1 MIWKL
6 EDWQFPCYNVNNG
19 RCKALLKWNNSKNII
34 YEETTNNIIP
44 ILSLKRPH
52 SRAFHL
58 STILIIVI
66 FITQFHLISFDFI
79 KISYHKE
86 KSNDNKVSNNF
97 SMMKLWN
104 FLKSKSIKSR
114 NIKKIQTPYK
124 VKDILEQSSDNDSDK
139 TDVEKEFKYTDDRV
153 RKANS
158 TQSNNS
164 NKSNGS
170 DKPKYY
176 KRDKSLDIIRN
187 NNDEYEVV
195 LPYQRYL
202 KKTK

>member
-1 MIWKL
+1 M
-6 EDWQFPCYNVNNG
+6 
-19 RCKALLKWNNSKNII
+19 LK
-34 YEETTNNIIP
+34 
-44 ILSLKRPH
+44 
-52 SRAFHL
+52 
-58 STILIIVI
+58 
-66 FITQFHLISFDFI
+66 
-79 KISYHKE
+79 
-86 KSNDNKVSNNF
+86 
-97 SMMKLWN
+97 
-104 FLKSKSIKSR
+104 
-114 NIKKIQTPYK
+114 
-124 VKDILEQSSDNDSDK
+124 
-139 TDVEKEFKYTDDRV
+139 KEFKYTDDRV

-158 TQSNNS
+158 TKSNNS